1 MEKATEYKNLGNEAF
16 KNQKYE
22 ESIESKT
29 ESKANGKDTNFMQ
42 ASVQRT
48 S

>member
-1 MEKATEYKNLGNEAF
+1 MSANSKNEYGNTE
-16 KNQKYE
+16 YE

-29 ESKANGKDTNFMQ
+29 ESNANGKDTNFMQ
-42 ASVQRT
+42 TSVQRT